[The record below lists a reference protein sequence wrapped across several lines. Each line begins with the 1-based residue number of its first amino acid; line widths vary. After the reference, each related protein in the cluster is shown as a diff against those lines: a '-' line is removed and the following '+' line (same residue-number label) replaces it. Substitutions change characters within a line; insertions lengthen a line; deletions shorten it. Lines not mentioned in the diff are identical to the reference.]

1 MRLCVAAMLL
11 VAAAGLGTV
20 CVGQTAD
27 DTSGASSAA
36 QPADKAMTAISKNI
50 TTKKDNDNGGS
61 YPKPLIVP
69 LEWEFKLELG
79 KFRPIAVKLPNKD
92 TEQVFWYLRYT
103 VTNKSGEDHIFVP
116 EFVLYTENGQII
128 RAGKKTP
135 GTVFDKI
142 KKLYNDPLMKA
153 PAAMTGKL
161 LQGQDNAKSSVAIW
175 PDFDPNAGKVSVFL
189 GGLSGET
196 ASIPLPS
203 PITVVQTDWRGQEK
217 TVTKDKLLLVKTL
230 HLQYDIPGEKS
241 ARRFLTPKL
250 IKKCWVMR

>member
-1 MRLCVAAMLL
+1 MRLCVAAML
-11 VAAAGLGTV
+11 VMAAAGLGTV

-27 DTSGASSAA
+27 DTAGASSVA
-36 QPADKAMTAISKNI
+36 KAVTAPSGKT
-50 TTKKDNDNGGS
+50 TTKQDNDNGGS

-69 LEWEFKLELG
+69 LEWEFKIELG
-79 KFRPIAVKLPNKD
+79 EFRPIAMKMPNKD
-92 TEQVFWYLRYT
+92 AEQIFWYLRYT

-116 EFVLYTENGQII
+116 EFVLYTDNGQII

-175 PDFDPNAGKVSVFL
+175 PDFDPNAGQVSIFL

-203 PITVVQTDWRGQEK
+203 PITVVQTDWRGKEK
-217 TVTKDKLLLVKTL
+217 TVTKDSLLLVKTL

-250 IKKCWVMR
+250 IEKSWVMR